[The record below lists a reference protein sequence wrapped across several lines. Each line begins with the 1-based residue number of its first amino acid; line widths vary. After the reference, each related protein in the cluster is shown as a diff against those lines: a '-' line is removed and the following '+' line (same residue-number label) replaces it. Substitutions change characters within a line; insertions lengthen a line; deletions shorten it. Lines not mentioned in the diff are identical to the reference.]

1 MHTNTTLPRCSC
13 TWDFSLWRR
22 HVSPPPP
29 SSTLSHGPSLSVE
42 ELNSDL
48 VERRDMDEKHLIF
61 FKVTAGLGLHLQT
74 LLSLPDESTNSELT
88 HQLTN
93 Q

>member
-1 MHTNTTLPRCSC
+1 
-13 TWDFSLWRR
+13 
-22 HVSPPPP
+22 
-29 SSTLSHGPSLSVE
+29 
-42 ELNSDL
+42 
-48 VERRDMDEKHLIF
+48 MDEKHLIF

-74 LLSLPDESTNSELT
+74 LLSSPDESTNSELT